1 MHILTGYQPV
11 RKKNNAVQMKGEIM
25 ADYIRPVV
33 FRLGNQEFGVDINLV
48 QTIEKQINVVPVPNS
63 MKYISG
69 IVNLRGDVIPVMSL
83 KEKFNMENQTSGEN
97 TIIVNLPDMKLALE
111 VDEVI
116 EIGELKAE
124 KISPMPKLAK
134 SEGSEYLDRVASVD
148 DKLVILLDINK
159 ILSEEEAQGIKEFAE
174 QMKNN

>member
-1 MHILTGYQPV
+1 
-11 RKKNNAVQMKGEIM
+11 M

-33 FRLGNQEFGVDINLV
+33 FRLGDQEFGVDINLV
-48 QTIEKQINVVPVPNS
+48 QSIEKQVDVVPVPNS

-69 IVNLRGDVIPVMSL
+69 IVNLMGEVIPVD
-83 KEKFNMENQTSGEN
+83 N
-97 TIIVNLPDMKLALE
+97 TVIVNLPDMKIALE

-116 EIGELKAE
+116 EIGELQPD
-124 KISPMPKLAK
+124 KISLMPKLAK
-134 SEGSEYLDRVASVD
+134 TENTEYLDRVASID

-159 ILSEEEAQGIKEFAE
+159 ILSEEEAQGIKEFTE